1 MQRFMIKSIAAIV
14 LSVFIALPGFAQPET
29 YAYSETPSAGA
40 IIGDLFLARPAGLIA
55 TAVGT
60 AVFIV
65 ALPFSLPSRSVDK
78 VAQALIVKPATFTF
92 VRPLGQDISSY

>member
-1 MQRFMIKSIAAIV
+1 MQRFMIKSFAAIV
-14 LSVFIALPGFAQPET
+14 LSVFIASPGFTQPET

-65 ALPFSLPSRSVDK
+65 ALPFSLPSCSVDK
-78 VAQALIVKPATFTF
+78 VAQALVVKPATFTF
-92 VRPLGQDISSY
+92 VRPLGQGIRGY